1 MNRRLF
7 WINLLILLFFI
18 LDRSLK
24 KFALEGA
31 TKEIYF
37 FNFSLS
43 TNPNIALGIPLK
55 GMLFYF
61 LLTIILFWVVL
72 KLIKSYQQR
81 NLVNVSCFTLILVGA
96 FSNLLDRWK
105 HGLVIDYFEL
115 PFVAVFNMADLM
127 ILVGV
132 IILIWRIIILD
143 YPRFIKKR

>member
-7 WINLLILLFFI
+7 WINLLILLLFI

-55 GMLFYF
+55 GIFFYF

-81 NLVNVSCFTLILVGA
+81 NLVSVSCLTLILVGA

-105 HGLVIDYFEL
+105 HGLVIDYFDL

-132 IILIWRIIILD
+132 IILIWQIIILD

>member
-7 WINLLILLFFI
+7 WINILILVFFI
-18 LDRSLK
+18 LDRCLK
-24 KFALEGA
+24 KIALEGA

-55 GMLFYF
+55 GIFFYF

-81 NLVNVSCFTLILVGA
+81 NLVNVSCLLLILVGA

-105 HGLVIDYFEL
+105 HGSVIDYFDL
-115 PFVAVFNMADLM
+115 PFIAVFNIADLM
-127 ILVGV
+127 ILLGV
-132 IILIWRIIILD
+132 IILIWRIIISD
-143 YPRFIKKR
+143 YTSFAKNR

>member
-1 MNRRLF
+1 MNRQLF
-7 WINLLILLFFI
+7 WINLLILFFFI
-18 LDRSLK
+18 LDRFLK
-24 KFALEGA
+24 KIVLEGT

-55 GMLFYF
+55 GIFFYF

-81 NLVNVSCFTLILVGA
+81 NLVNVSCLMLILVGA

-105 HGLVIDYFEL
+105 YGWVIDYFDL
-115 PFVAVFNMADLM
+115 LSVAVFNIADLM
-127 ILVGV
+127 ILVGI

-143 YPRFIKKR
+143 YSYFTKKR

>member
-7 WINLLILLFFI
+7 WINLLILFLFI

-31 TKEIYF
+31 AKKIYF

-55 GMLFYF
+55 GIFFYF
-61 LLTIILFWVVL
+61 LLIIILFWVVL

-81 NLVNVSCFTLILVGA
+81 NLVNVSCLILILVGA

-105 HGLVIDYFEL
+105 HGLVIDYFDL

-132 IILIWRIIILD
+132 IILIWQIIILD
-143 YPRFIKKR
+143 YHRFAKKR